1 MYERVCL
8 NFLIGEPYRADLHI
22 EYIESVSARA
32 SGEKNI
38 VDTLQKVINNW
49 ENITFNVF

>member
-1 MYERVCL
+1 VTQVHSDMFKSVCL

-38 VDTLQKVINNW
+38 EDTL
-49 ENITFNVF
+49 